1 MAHYQSEQRA
11 KIAAEFL
18 RQSLKIN
25 DANQP
30 EIGLV
35 LGTGWGDTLEFDAE
49 RCVSFADIPGFSR
62 LDGLEGHAREVVCGT
77 LSGRNFVALRGRVH
91 ANERSADPEL
101 NAMVRLQMEM
111 LICLGVKKFIVTSAV
126 GSLSPSIGAGDVV
139 MVNGF
144 VTLFAPEMPLFA
156 GEFCSPEDTIDQPLI
171 SQIFRETTPGFV
183 KTSLKVYRGG
193 HAMVRGPFFEGRKY
207 DKDFLAKTGAAV
219 VGMSILPE
227 ACVVAVYPGVKIV
240 PLGFVTNTASEEHS
254 HEENM
259 KRAKEKSVH
268 LGEFLNYVA
277 GKM

>member
-1 MAHYQSEQRA
+1 MAHYQSGQRA
-11 KIAAEFL
+11 ETAAGYL
-18 RQSLKIN
+18 RNHLKIN
-25 DANQP
+25 DSNQP
-30 EIGLV
+30 EVGLV

-49 RCVSFADIPGFSR
+49 RRVSFGEIPGFGG
-62 LDGLEGHAREVVCGT
+62 LDKLEGHAREVVIGT
-77 LSGRNFVALRGRVH
+77 IAGKRFVALRGRVH
-91 ANERSADPEL
+91 LNERPADPEL
-101 NAMVRLQMEM
+101 HATVRLQMEM
-111 LICLGVKKFIVTSAV
+111 LIRLGVKKFIVTSAV
-126 GSLSPSIGAGDVV
+126 GSLSPSIEAGDVV

-156 GEFCSPEDTIDQPLI
+156 GEFYSPEDTIDQSLI
-171 SQIFRETTPGFV
+171 GRIFRETTLGFAQ
-183 KTSLKVYRGG
+183 TSLKVYKGG

-227 ACVVAVYPGVKIV
+227 ACVAAVYPGVKIV
-240 PLGFVTNTASEEHS
+240 PLGFATNTASEEHS

-259 KRAKEKSVH
+259 RRAKEKSAH